1 LVLSVQAMS
10 VWAKSVRDDQQ
21 RPIEWLPL
29 HQHLDDAQAVA
40 GCLVDE
46 WLPRQVLD
54 RIAED
59 LPDGRG
65 GVRRLVCWLAGVHD
79 VGKVSPAF
87 AVQVNVLADRM
98 RRTGLVADPFL
109 AVDPARGRVR
119 HELVGHQ
126 SVREWLAAEHAFSYQ
141 GAAQQLAVIVGSHH
155 GLTPED
161 NQVSLVRNSPHLA
174 GTGAWADVRRELLAR
189 ATTKVGGPEA
199 LGQYRTITLSQPSQV
214 LLTAIVIVADWIA
227 SDVNLFP
234 VLPIHMADEPIVELD
249 EDQAAVHTAR
259 RLRHAWA
266 ELQLPHPWSAQPLG
280 ADLDFIL
287 AQRFG
292 LQGARARQVQV
303 SAVDVANA
311 QQRPGMV
318 LIEAPMGEGK
328 TEAALLA
335 AEQLACRS
343 GAGGCFIALPTQATS
358 DAMFAR
364 VLRWLNALPA
374 QQSELGRSVFL
385 AHGKATLNETYRG
398 LRPAARYS
406 SIGELEEGDEAIAH
420 WWFSGRK
427 KGVLA
432 SFVVGTI
439 DQVLFAGLKS
449 KHLVLRHLAL
459 AGKVVIIDEVHAY
472 DVYMSQYL
480 DRVLHWLGSY
490 RVPVVLL
497 SATLPAGRRAEL
509 LAAYQGDALVGAGAS
524 IGYPVVIGTH
534 GGGVR
539 EVAASPRTTQV
550 QLDHLADDLD
560 TLVSYLRE
568 RLVDGGC
575 AVVVR
580 NTVTRV
586 QETAQRLEHE
596 FGSHNVTVN
605 HSRFLSCDRARTDR
619 GLLSRFGPPGP
630 DCDRPWLHLVVASQV
645 IEQSLDV
652 DFDVMITDLAPT
664 DLVLQRIGRLH
675 RHQRER
681 PERLQQARCALVGV
695 QDWAA
700 DPVRAVAGSRRVYGE
715 HTLLRS
721 AALLGPD
728 ARRTIALPSDISG
741 LVQLAYETG
750 QIGHASWQQA
760 MEEARTKAELSSAVR
775 SAKAQDFLLA
785 EVSPPS
791 KSLMNWLRAGVGEAD
806 DSPQGA
812 AQVRDG
818 EESLEVIVVQRD
830 QDGGL
835 LTPTWIEVGGGKQV
849 PLFGALSWEQARTL
863 AACTLR
869 LPLALCHPGVID
881 DVIGA
886 LESEQVESFHA
897 TPLLKGQLVLIL
909 DPGLTAVLK
918 YGRAHFHLTYDPRRG
933 LLHERL

>member
-1 LVLSVQAMS
+1 VLSVQAVS
-10 VWAKSVRDDQQ
+10 VWGKSVRDDQQ

-40 GCLVDE
+40 GRLVDE
-46 WLPRQVLD
+46 WLPRQVVD

-59 LPDGRG
+59 LPDGLD
-65 GVRRLVCWLAGVHD
+65 GVRRLVCWLAAVHD
-79 VGKVSPAF
+79 VGKASPAF
-87 AVQVNVLADRM
+87 AVQVNTLADRM
-98 RRTGLVADPFL
+98 RRNGLDADPFL
-109 AVDPARGRVR
+109 AVDPNRGRVR

-126 SVREWLAAEHAFSYQ
+126 SVREWLHHEQGFPYR

-161 NQVSLVRNSPHLA
+161 SQVSLVRNSSVLA
-174 GTGAWADVRRELLAR
+174 GTEAWADVRRELLAR
-189 ATTKVGGPEA
+189 ATTKVYGFEG
-199 LGQYRTITLSQPSQV
+199 LGRYRTVTLSQPSQV
-214 LLTAIVIVADWIA
+214 LLTAIVVVADWIS
-227 SDVNLFP
+227 SDVKVFP
-234 VLPIHMADEPIVELD
+234 ALPIHTADEPVVELD
-249 EDQAAVHTAR
+249 EEQAAVHTAR
-259 RLRHAWA
+259 RLHHAWA
-266 ELQLPHPWSAQPLG
+266 QLRLPPPWSARPLG
-280 ADLDFIL
+280 ADLDVIL

-292 LQGARARQVQV
+292 LREAQARPVQV
-303 SAVDVANA
+303 AAVEVANA

-318 LIEAPMGEGK
+318 VIEAPMGEGK

-335 AEQLACRS
+335 AEQLAYRS
-343 GAGGCFIALPTQATS
+343 GAGGCFVALPTQATS

-364 VLRWLNALPA
+364 VLRWMNALPP
-374 QQSELGRSVFL
+374 QHSGLGRSVFL
-385 AHGKATLNETYRG
+385 AHGKAALNETYRG
-398 LRPAARYS
+398 LSPAARYS

-420 WWFSGRK
+420 GWFSGRK

-439 DQVLFAGLKS
+439 DQVLFAGLTS
-449 KHLVLRHLAL
+449 RYLVLRHLAL
-459 AGKVVIIDEVHAY
+459 AGKVVILDEVHAY

-480 DRVLHWLGSY
+480 DRVLHWLGAY

-509 LAAYQGDALVGAGAS
+509 LAAYQGGAVGDARAS

-550 QLDHLADDLD
+550 QLDHHADDLD

-586 QETAQRLEHE
+586 QETAQRLEQE
-596 FGSHNVTVN
+596 FGSDHVTVS
-605 HSRFLSCDRARTDR
+605 HSRFLSCDRARIDR
-619 GLLSRFGPPGP
+619 DLLRRFGPPGP
-630 DCDRPWLHLVVASQV
+630 DCDRPGLHLVVASQV
-645 IEQSLDV
+645 IEQSLDI

-675 RHQRER
+675 RHQRDR
-681 PERLQQARCALVGV
+681 PEALRQARCALVGV
-695 QDWAA
+695 QDWAG
-700 DPVRAVAGSRRVYGE
+700 DPVRAVSGSRRVYGE

-721 AALLGPD
+721 AALLGPA

-741 LVQLAYETG
+741 LVQLAYETR
-750 QIGHASWQQA
+750 QIGPVSWQPA
-760 MEEARTKAELSSAVR
+760 MEQARTKAELSSAAR
-775 SAKAQDFLLA
+775 AAKAQDFLLA
-785 EVSPPS
+785 EVSPAS
-791 KSLMNWLRAGVGEAD
+791 KSLMNWLRAGVGDAD

-830 QDGGL
+830 QGGGL
-835 LTPTWIEVGGGKQV
+835 LTPPWIEAGGGEQI
-849 PLFGALSWEQARTL
+849 PLFGALSGNQARTL

-869 LPLALCHPGVID
+869 LPPALCHPGIID

-886 LESEQVESFHA
+886 LESEQVDSFQE
-897 TPLLKGQLVLIL
+897 TYLLKGRLVLVL
-909 DPGLTAVLK
+909 DQNRTAVLNH
-918 YGRAHFHLTYDPRRG
+918 GSAHFQLTYDPRRG